1 MSKAHRGRPLK
12 EEEANAARGK
22 CPVTGKT
29 GVKLVYEHE
38 IDGKKMMISKAAK
51 ATLANQRRR
60 EARAQKKQE
69 ATTPAAE
76 E

>member
-12 EEEANAARGK
+12 DEQPNGARGK
-22 CPVTGKT
+22 CPITGKT

-38 IDGKKMMISKAAK
+38 IDGKKVMISKAAK

-60 EARAQKKQE
+60 EARSEKKEE
-69 ATTPAAE
+69 AGAPASAE
-76 E
+76 

>member
-1 MSKAHRGRPLK
+1 MSKAHRGTPLK
-12 EEEANAARGK
+12 EEEANGARGK
-22 CPVTGKT
+22 CPITGKT

-38 IDGKKMMISKAAK
+38 VDGKKMMISKAAK

-69 ATTPAAE
+69 AKSSVE
-76 E
+76 